1 MFTTNTLLTRKNEP
15 GIYKRNFKIDLLR
28 GFSILFVILL
38 HLNIRVAFNGTAL
51 GEILPQPLYKLL
63 FWSGI
68 YGVEIFFT
76 VSGFLITQTALSRYG
91 TPRDVKPADFY
102 KNRLARIAPLLL
114 LLLAVLSLL
123 DMMGVENYVVKN
135 GSGATLGK
143 ALLAALTF
151 SVNWLEM
158 ETGYLP
164 GAWDVLWSLS
174 VEEVFYI
181 AFPLVCLVCR
191 RHKTLFVFMLAL
203 VIISPL
209 FRSVWFTA
217 SEFEERNNFAC
228 MGAMAAGCIGGIAAS
243 SGRIKRN
250 WIPFMKI
257 AGWILFASVMLL
269 RPTLYQI
276 GLSKIGLNFTMLS
289 VGTALLLVSWWHD
302 ASSGRNRSIIGLSFI
317 ADMGKH
323 SYEIYLSHMFIVF
336 GGVSIFESINNS
348 SDASIYL
355 LYASVL
361 ILASIAG
368 KLLAR
373 FYTDPLN
380 KYIRNLPLTRHK
392 KA

>member
-1 MFTTNTLLTRKNEP
+1 
-15 GIYKRNFKIDLLR
+15 
-28 GFSILFVILL
+28 
-38 HLNIRVAFNGTAL
+38 
-51 GEILPQPLYKLL
+51 
-63 FWSGI
+63 
-68 YGVEIFFT
+68 
-76 VSGFLITQTALSRYG
+76 
-91 TPRDVKPADFY
+91 
-102 KNRLARIAPLLL
+102 
-114 LLLAVLSLL
+114 
-123 DMMGVENYVVKN
+123 
-135 GSGATLGK
+135 
-143 ALLAALTF
+143 
-151 SVNWLEM
+151 
-158 ETGYLP
+158 
-164 GAWDVLWSLS
+164 
-174 VEEVFYI
+174 
-181 AFPLVCLVCR
+181 
-191 RHKTLFVFMLAL
+191 MLAL

-336 GGVSIFESINNS
+336 GGVSIFESVNNS
-348 SDASIYL
+348 NDASIYL

-361 ILASIAG
+361 ILASIAD

-373 FYTDPLN
+373 FYPDPLN
-380 KYIRNLPLTRHK
+380 KYIRNIPLTRHK